1 MRRTLNA
8 IAIAAGIATGIAGI
22 AQAEDF
28 PSRTVEN
35 VFPWAPGGAMAASQI
50 IAQAMSE
57 ELGVSMPVIS
67 TPGAAG
73 TKAFQTA
80 MSKPADG
87 YTIIDGY
94 VAPLVLMPVL
104 GKADWTYKDFTPL
117 YAAVSNAFS
126 IAGRK
131 DETRWNDFEGMMAW
145 GRENPGELR
154 YSTGSRNNLPHM
166 VIAKVLQS
174 YDVVAQNIPYPS
186 DPDSHKD
193 LYAGVLDFAFHGP
206 ADYRQNKEQANILLV
221 LSELTG
227 AKATYDGAPT
237 IAELDIDVGLSGLAP
252 MGWTWWVVHPD
263 TPADRVE
270 VLAAAMGR
278 ALERSDVKEQIAN
291 MGFNILGY
299 APGDY
304 DAIVGPV
311 VDQLGAMGDA
321 LQWEEEQLRSLN

>member
-1 MRRTLNA
+1 MKRTLNA
-8 IAIAAGIATGIAGI
+8 ISLAVAITAGMAGAAT
-22 AQAEDF
+22 AQDF
-28 PSRTVEN
+28 PTRTVEN
-35 VFPWAPGGAMAASQI
+35 VFPWAPGAAMAASQI

-73 TKAFQTA
+73 TKALQTGL
-80 MSKPADG
+80 SKPADG
-87 YTIIDGY
+87 YTVIDGY

-104 GKADWTYKDFTPL
+104 GKADWTYQDFKPL
-117 YAAVSNAFS
+117 WGAVSNAFS
-126 IAGRK
+126 IVGRK
-131 DETRWNDFEGMMAW
+131 DETRWDDFEGMMAW

-206 ADYRQNKEQANILLV
+206 ADYRQNKEKANVLLV
-221 LSELTG
+221 LSELAD
-227 AKATYDGAPT
+227 AKETYDGAPT
-237 IAELDIDVGLSGLAP
+237 IAEMDIDLGLSGLAP

-263 TPADRVE
+263 TPADRVK
-270 VLAAAMGR
+270 VLADAMGR
-278 ALERSDVKEQIAN
+278 ALERPEVKEQIAN
-291 MGFNILGY
+291 MGFNVLAY
-299 APGDY
+299 PPEDY
-304 DAIVGPV
+304 DSIVGPV

-321 LQWEEEQLRSLN
+321 LLWEEERLRSLN

>member
-1 MRRTLNA
+1 MRLTLKA
-8 IAIAAGIATGIAGI
+8 ITLVAMYATGIVGA
-22 AQAEDF
+22 AQVEDF

-50 IAQAMSE
+50 IAEAMSD

-73 TKAFQTA
+73 TKAVQTA
-80 MSKPADG
+80 LAKPADG
-87 YTIIDGY
+87 YTVIDGY

-117 YAAVSNAFS
+117 HAAVSNAFS
-126 IAGRK
+126 IVGRK
-131 DETRWNDFEGMMAW
+131 DETRWDSFEGMMDW

-174 YDVVAQNIPYPS
+174 YNVVAQNIPYPS

-206 ADYRQNKEQANILLV
+206 ADYLQNKEQADVLLV
-221 LSELTG
+221 LSELPG

-237 IAELDIDVGLSGLAP
+237 IAELDIDLGLSGLAP

-278 ALERSDVKEQIAN
+278 ALERPAVKEQIAN
-291 MGFNILGY
+291 MGFNILAY
-299 APGDY
+299 PPEEY
-304 DAIVGPV
+304 EAIVGPV
-311 VDQLGAMGDA
+311 VDQLSAMGDA
-321 LQWEEEQLRSLN
+321 LVWEEEQLRSLN